1 MKINEIKRTKTIEE
15 VVRTEYVAEDGMV
28 FFDKAECEKY
38 EESALFAVSRKL
50 KVLARTVMYEI
61 NEDASDEKDAEIF
74 DIQTQED
81 LDNLAKYIILKLR
94 KCSYYSEKDTLTE
107 LAKITIGHE
116 VIIQWSYD
124 NDAFYVDGDGSIE
137 AYGNH
142 FKQMVRDVIEKAN
155 KKEAEIKHTLTLG

>member
-28 FFDKAECEKY
+28 FFDEAECEKY

-94 KCSYYSEKDTLTE
+94 KCSYYSENDVLTE

-142 FKQMVRDVIEKAN
+142 FKQMVRDAIEKAN
-155 KKEAEIKHTLTLG
+155 KKEVNA